1 MGQSRRR
8 QFLIAA
14 GALLVAPQATWAQ
27 QKARRVAWF
36 GVGAAGSPSP
46 FLEAFRA
53 GLREWG
59 WVEGSNL
66 QLEVFFS
73 DGSPESSERVARQ
86 AIASKPELLVV
97 YGRDVPVASRLK
109 PSFPVVFAFSG
120 NPVDAGIVKSFA
132 RTETNFTGVSF
143 LSLDLA
149 AKRIELLKELAPNM
163 RRLGVLA
170 RPEHAGEHRERAAS
184 EEAAAKLGLGVF
196 YAPIQGPKDLESA
209 LRTIS
214 EQKCDA
220 LVAFPDAVTLAN
232 SGLIAAFA
240 QNARIATVSGWA
252 SFADNGFLLS
262 YGPNLRESYRSLARF
277 ADRVLRGARP
287 SDMAVELPS
296 VVELVLN
303 ARTARVLGLSIP
315 PVVRARADRVIE

>member
-8 QFLIAA
+8 QLLIAV
-14 GALLVAPQATWAQ
+14 GASLVVSQATWAQ
-27 QKARRVAWF
+27 RRARVAWF
-36 GVGAAGSPSP
+36 GVGRAGSPSP

-66 QLEVFFS
+66 QLDVFFT
-73 DGSPESSERVARQ
+73 DGTLEDSERVGKQ
-86 AIASKPELLVV
+86 AIAGSPDLLVV

-109 PSFPVVFAFSG
+109 PGCPVVFAFSG

-143 LSLDLA
+143 MSLDLA
-149 AKRIELLKELAPNM
+149 AKRIELLREVAPNM

-184 EEAAAKLGLGVF
+184 EDAAAKLGLGVF
-196 YAPIQGPKDLESA
+196 YAPIQGLKDLELA
-209 LRTIS
+209 LRSIGQ
-214 EQKCDA
+214 QKCDA
-220 LVAFPDAVTLAN
+220 LVTFPDAIMLAN
-232 SGLIAAFA
+232 SGRIAKFA
-240 QNARIATVSGWA
+240 EEARIATVSGWA
-252 SFADNGFLLS
+252 SFADNGFLLT
-262 YGPNLRESYRSLARF
+262 YGPNLHESYRRLARF

-315 PVVRARADRVIE
+315 AAVRARADRVIE